1 MNFAFILILTSA
13 CIAKSLQPMNNREQH
28 IRKYLHQKILRHY
41 MQHQVEE
48 KLEKNYKR
56 NVARNQ
62 KPRQNSTFKAAL
74 TKFSNCNRLQM
85 KMMIRYR
92 NRPRLLRR
100 ISNLSLKCWTDTTF
114 LAFVNN
120 TQKIKHF
127 LSLVIVCKKFWR
139 IIGHN
144 YWPTDYGP

>member
-41 MQHQVEE
+41 MQHQVEQKIE
-48 KLEKNYKR
+48 QKIKQNFER
-56 NVARNQ
+56 NVARN
-62 KPRQNSTFKAAL
+62 KKERRNSSFKAAL

-114 LAFVNN
+114 LAFVNK
-120 TQKIKHF
+120 TQKIKYF
-127 LSLVIVCKKFWR
+127 LSLVIVCKIFWR

-144 YWPTDYGP
+144 YWHN

>member
-48 KLEKNYKR
+48 KLENHYKR

-100 ISNLSLKCWTDTTF
+100 ISNLLLKC
-114 LAFVNN
+114 
-120 TQKIKHF
+120 
-127 LSLVIVCKKFWR
+127 
-139 IIGHN
+139 
-144 YWPTDYGP
+144 